1 MNRNSLTFA
10 ILGLLLL
17 LQGGN
22 LLYAVLIKYAT
33 AVAKMSLLFKTGLYG
48 MVLGGIYY
56 FAAIFSFFIQP
67 QTSEPGVAMIAGR
80 PFQVGRSLKN
90 PANHII
96 ASSLLL
102 FVSFGLLFSAWVL
115 N

>member
-1 MNRNSLTFA
+1 MNHNKLMFA

-22 LLYAVLIKYAT
+22 LLYSILIKYA
-33 AVAKMSLLFKTGLYG
+33 AVIAGMSLLFKSGVYGL
-48 MVLGGIYY
+48 VLGGIYY
-56 FAAIFSFFIQP
+56 FAALFRFFMQAP
-67 QTSEPGVAMIAGR
+67 TAKPGAVLIAGR
-80 PFQVGRSLKN
+80 PFQTSRSLTN
-90 PANHII
+90 PTNHVI

-102 FVSFGLLFSAWVL
+102 FASFSLLLSAWIL